1 MSNKKLQFDQDFLR
15 RCYTQD
21 GCIIFTGTPSA
32 EYGRYQGEQAHRYS
46 YRIHHGRIPAN
57 HVIHHTCFCKRCVNP
72 NHLQAITQ
80 QQNVEENVR
89 SGRMAHL
96 NKLTPSQVISI
107 SRSEQSNTQL
117 AQKYAVSVNT
127 IRRIRSM

>member
-32 EYGRYQGEQAHRYS
+32 EYGRYRGEQAHRYS
-46 YRIHHGRIPAN
+46 YRIHHGAIPEGS
-57 HVIHHTCFCKRCVNP
+57 VIHHTCFCKRCVNP
-72 NHLQAITQ
+72 AHLEAITQ
-80 QQNVEENVR
+80 QQNVAENMR
-89 SGRMAHL
+89 SGRMSHI

-107 SRSEQSNTQL
+107 SRSEQSNQEL
-117 AQKYAVSVNT
+117 ARKYAVSVNT

>member
-32 EYGRYQGEQAHRYS
+32 EYGRYRGEQAHRYS
-46 YRIHHGRIPAN
+46 YRIHHGSIPPN

-72 NHLQAITQ
+72 AHLQAITQ
-80 QQNVEENVR
+80 QQNVQENVR

-107 SRSEQSNTQL
+107 SRSEQSNGEL
-117 AQKYAVSVNT
+117 ARKYAVSVNT

>member
-32 EYGRYQGEQAHRYS
+32 EYGRYRGEQAHRYS
-46 YRIHHGRIPAN
+46 YRIHHGAIPEN

-72 NHLQAITQ
+72 AHLEAITQ
-80 QQNVEENVR
+80 QENVEENLR
-89 SGRMAHL
+89 SGRMAHV
-96 NKLTPSQVISI
+96 NKLTPSQVIDI
-107 SRSEQSNTQL
+107 VRSEQSNGEL
-117 AQKYAVSVNT
+117 ARKYAVSVNT

>member
-1 MSNKKLQFDQDFLR
+1 MSKKKLQFSKDFLR

-46 YRIHHGRIPAN
+46 YRIHHGAIPTGS
-57 HVIHHTCFCKRCVNP
+57 VIHHTCFCKRCVNP

-80 QQNVEENVR
+80 QENVAENMR
-89 SGRMAHL
+89 SGRMSHI
-96 NKLTPSQVISI
+96 NKLTPSQVIAI
-107 SRSEQSNTQL
+107 SRSEQSNREL

-127 IRRIRSM
+127 IRRIRSI